1 MTNFL
6 LMSHAVL
13 GSLIGL
19 AGVWLFVDVLNAK
32 EENQARIRIM
42 SLIIAG
48 LMWLTYLLA
57 GYFYVVF
64 YYVDKGFI
72 LKGPWTFAHNFFME
86 SKEHVVM
93 MLLLL
98 ATFLPI
104 MAYNNPVANKGARK
118 VVLWA
123 TGLLILTTVAMEGAG
138 AIISMGVRVALLPK

>member
-1 MTNFL
+1 MSNFY
-6 LMSHAVL
+6 LMSHAII
-13 GSLIGL
+13 GSLLGL

-48 LMWLTYLLA
+48 LMWLAYLLG

-64 YYVDKGFI
+64 YSVDKAFI
-72 LKGPWTFAHNFFME
+72 LKGPWTFAHGFFME

-104 MAYNNPVANKGARK
+104 IAYNNPVANKGARK

-138 AIISMGVRVALLPK
+138 AIISMAVRVALLPK

>member
-13 GSLIGL
+13 GSLLGL

-32 EENQARIRIM
+32 EENQTRIRIL

-57 GYFYVVF
+57 GYFYVVY
-64 YYVDKGFI
+64 YYVDKAFI
-72 LKGPWTFAHNFFME
+72 LKGPWTFAHDFFME
-86 SKEHVVM
+86 SKEHVVI

-98 ATFLPI
+98 ATYLPI
-104 MAYNNPVANKGARK
+104 IAYNNLVANKGARK
-118 VVLWA
+118 IVFWT
-123 TGLLILTTVAMEGAG
+123 TGLLILTSVAMEGVG

>member
-6 LMSHAVL
+6 LMSHAVF
-13 GSLIGL
+13 GSFL
-19 AGVWLFVDVLNAK
+19 ALAAGWLFVDVLNAK
-32 EENQARIRIM
+32 DENRARIRTT

-57 GYFYVVF
+57 GYSYVVH
-64 YYVDKGFI
+64 YSADKALI
-72 LKGPWTFAHNFFME
+72 LKGPWPFAHGLFME

-93 MLLLL
+93 MLLML

-104 MAYNNPVANKGARK
+104 VAYNNLAVNKSARK
-118 VVLWA
+118 VVLWS
-123 TGLLILTTVAMEGAG
+123 TGLIVLTAVAMEGAG

>member
-13 GSLIGL
+13 GSLLGL

-32 EENQARIRIM
+32 EENQARIRMM

-57 GYFYVVF
+57 GYFYVV
-64 YYVDKGFI
+64 YYSADKALI

-86 SKEHVVM
+86 SKEHVVI

-98 ATFLPI
+98 ATCLPI
-104 MAYNNPVANKGARK
+104 FAYNNLAANKGARK
-118 VVLWA
+118 VVLWS

-138 AIISMGVRVALLPK
+138 AIISMGVRVGLLCK